1 MFPRESSVEE
11 TLRAIE
17 HRVVNDVW
25 IGRAKRAA
33 GAALT
38 AVLGMT
44 SVTGVALAEHAG
56 HRVALIAHGLGI
68 LASLS
73 SVAGLRIRRFTWS
86 CAAAQLCA
94 VATVITVGA
103 FWWYR
108 TGTAGVPWPTTLAA
122 VAAGLLTAG
131 WIGVLLTP
139 LELSQPDMRAYA
151 RAEH

>member
-1 MFPRESSVEE
+1 MFRRESSVEE

-25 IGRAKRAA
+25 IGRVKRTA

-38 AVLGMT
+38 AVLGIT
-44 SVTGVALAEHAG
+44 SVTGLVLAEHAG
-56 HRVALIAHGLGI
+56 HRVALAAHVLSI
-68 LASLS
+68 IASLS
-73 SVAGLRIRRFTWS
+73 SVAGLRIRRFAWS

-94 VATVITVGA
+94 VATVIAIGA

-108 TGTAGVPWPTTLAA
+108 TGTAGVPWSTTLACA
-122 VAAGLLTAG
+122 AAGLLTVG
-131 WIGVLLTP
+131 WISVLITP
-139 LELSQPDMRAYA
+139 MELSQPDMRAYA